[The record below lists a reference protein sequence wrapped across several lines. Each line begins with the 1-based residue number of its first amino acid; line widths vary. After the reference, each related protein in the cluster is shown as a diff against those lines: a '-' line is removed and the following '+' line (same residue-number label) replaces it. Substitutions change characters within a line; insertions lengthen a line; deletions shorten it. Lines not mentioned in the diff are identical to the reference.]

1 MFRTLRSR
9 LILSHILPLLV
20 VVPLMGIALIY
31 LLEEIVLLPNLTAE
45 LKQQAALI
53 VDLTE
58 NQPRLWTGTASARAF
73 VERAGTRVTA
83 RLMLLDHDGNLL
95 ASSDAADIDRV
106 GQLLDH
112 PDLKRVLSGEAVAR
126 QDYSR
131 RLQADI
137 ADVLLPVKQPDGQI
151 TGVVRLSYQLTSVY
165 EQFDA
170 LRWLVVGV
178 LIIGLALGAVV
189 GWILALNLQRPIEQL
204 TDAVDHLASDQTAP
218 PLPEPQPEEFAL
230 LVRAFNSLAE
240 RLHSLEEARHQL
252 LANMVHE
259 LGRPLGALQS
269 GVEALRRGADEDP
282 ALRRELLTGL
292 DAEIQ
297 RLRRLL
303 DDLSRHYD
311 QALGPLELNRRA
323 IELNEWLM
331 PMLIPWREAAEH
343 KGLSWNT
350 TYAPEPIAVEVDP
363 DRLAQAIGN
372 LISNAIKYTPV
383 GGVVSIEVEGD
394 PTAALIQVTDTGPGI
409 SPEDQVHLF
418 EPFYRGRT
426 ARRFPQGMGLGLTI
440 ARDLVV
446 AHGGRLTVT
455 STSGHGSCFT
465 IGLPRISTSL
475 PPST

>member
-1 MFRTLRSR
+1 MFRSLRSR

-20 VVPLMGIALIY
+20 VVPLMGIALIT
-31 LLEEIVLLPNLTAE
+31 LLEQFVLLPNLTTE
-45 LKQQAALI
+45 LTQQAALT
-53 VDLTE
+53 VDLAE
-58 NQPRLWTGTASARAF
+58 AQHDLWIDPAAAQAF
-73 VERAGTRVTA
+73 VKNAGTRLTA
-83 RLMLLDHDGNLL
+83 RLMLLDRQGILL
-95 ASSDAADIDRV
+95 ASSDATDADRI
-106 GQLLDH
+106 GQPLDQ
-112 PDLKRVLSGEAVAR
+112 PDLPRVLAGEPVTQ

-151 TGVVRLSYQLTSVY
+151 IGVVRLSYQLTSVY
-165 EQFDA
+165 EQFNA

-178 LIIGLALGAVV
+178 LIVGLLLGAGV

-204 TDAVDHLASDQTAP
+204 TEAVDRFASDQTAT

-230 LVRAFNSLAE
+230 LVRSFNSLAE
-240 RLHSLEEARHQL
+240 RLRSLEEARHQL

-269 GVEALRRGADEDP
+269 GVEALRGGADEDP
-282 ALRRELLTGL
+282 ALRHELLLGI

-311 QALGPLELNRRA
+311 QALGPLELNRRS

-331 PMLIPWREAAEH
+331 PVLIPWREAAEH
-343 KGLSWNT
+343 QSLHWST
-350 TYAPEPIAVEVDP
+350 TYAPEPIVVEADP
-363 DRLAQAIGN
+363 DRLAQALGN
-372 LISNAIKYTPV
+372 VISNAIKYTPA
-383 GGVVSIEVEGD
+383 GGAITIELESDPEAVSLRVS
-394 PTAALIQVTDTGPGI
+394 DTGSGI
-409 SPEDQVHLF
+409 SPEDQIHLF
-418 EPFYRGRT
+418 EPFYRGHT

-446 AHGGRLTVT
+446 AHGGRLEVT
-455 STSGHGSCFT
+455 STLGAGSRFT
-465 IGLPRISTSL
+465 IWLPRVSTSL
-475 PPST
+475 PL

>member
-20 VVPLMGIALIY
+20 VVPLIGIALIY
-31 LLEEIVLLPNLTAE
+31 VLEVVVLLPNLTTE

-58 NQPRLWTGTASARAF
+58 TQPSLWTDAASAQAF
-73 VERAGTRVTA
+73 VKYAGTRVTA
-83 RLMLLDHDGNLL
+83 RLMLLDRAGSLL
-95 ASSDAADIDRV
+95 ASSDAADANRV

-112 PDLKRVLSGEAVAR
+112 PDLKRVLSGEAATR
-126 QDYSR
+126 QDYSP

-137 ADVLLPVKQPDGQI
+137 ADVLLPVAKSDGQLN
-151 TGVVRLSYQLTSVY
+151 GVVRLSYRLTSVY
-165 EQFDA
+165 EQFTA

-178 LIIGLALGAVV
+178 LIVGLLLGAGV

-204 TDAVDHLASDQTAP
+204 THAVDHLASDQLSA
-218 PLPEPQPEEFAL
+218 PLPEPQPEEFAV
-230 LVRAFNSLAE
+230 LVRAFNSLTE
-240 RLHSLEEARHQL
+240 RLHSLEDARHQL

-269 GVEALRRGADEDP
+269 GVEALRGGADEDS
-282 ALRRELLTGL
+282 ALRRDLLAGM
-292 DAEIQ
+292 DAEIH

-311 QALGPLELNRRA
+311 QALGSLELNLRP
-323 IELNEWLM
+323 IELNEWLT
-331 PMLIPWREAAEH
+331 LVLAPWREAAER
-343 KGLSWNT
+343 KGLRWLVT
-350 TYAPEPIAVEVDP
+350 QPIESIGSEVDP
-363 DRLAQAIGN
+363 DRLAQAVGN

-383 GGVVSIEVEGD
+383 GGTVSIEVEVD
-394 PTAALIQVTDTGPGI
+394 PEAVCIHVADTGPGI
-409 SPEDQVHLF
+409 SPDDQAHLF
-418 EPFYRGRT
+418 EPFYRGHA

-446 AHGGRLTVT
+446 AHGGHLEMT
-455 STSGHGSCFT
+455 STLGQGSRFT
-465 IGLPRISTSL
+465 IRLPRNSPVRS
-475 PPST
+475 PA

>member
-20 VVPLMGIALIY
+20 VVPLMGIALIT
-31 LLEEIVLLPNLTAE
+31 LLEQFVLLPNLTTE
-45 LKQQAALI
+45 LKQQASLLA
-53 VDLTE
+53 DLTE
-58 NQPRLWTGTASARAF
+58 AQRDLWTNPAAAQAF
-73 VERAGTRVTA
+73 VQNAGPHLTA
-83 RLMLLDHDGNLL
+83 RLMLLDHTGHLL
-95 ASSDAADIDRV
+95 ASSDAADADRM
-106 GQLLDH
+106 GQPLDH
-112 PDLKRVLSGEAVAR
+112 PDLPRVLAGEPVTR

-137 ADVLLPVKQPDGQI
+137 ADVLLPIVKPDGQVS
-151 TGVVRLSYQLTSVY
+151 GVVRLSYQLTSVY
-165 EQFDA
+165 EQFNA

-178 LIIGLALGAVV
+178 LIAGLLLGAGV

-204 TDAVDHLASDQTAP
+204 TQAVDQLASDQTAR

-230 LVRAFNSLAE
+230 LVRSFNSLAE

-269 GVEALRRGADEDP
+269 GVEALRGGADEDP
-282 ALRRELLTGL
+282 ALRHELLLGI
-292 DAEIQ
+292 AGEIQ

-323 IELNEWLM
+323 IELNEWLQ
-331 PMLIPWREAAEH
+331 PVLIPWREAAEH
-343 KGLSWNT
+343 KGLHWST
-350 TYAPEPIAVEVDP
+350 TYAPEPIVLAVDP

-372 LISNAIKYTPV
+372 LISNAIRYTPA
-383 GGVVSIEVEGD
+383 GGAITIELESDPESIRIVVK
-394 PTAALIQVTDTGPGI
+394 DTGPGI
-409 SPEDQVHLF
+409 SPEDQIHLF
-418 EPFYRGRT
+418 DPFYRGHT

-446 AHGGRLTVT
+446 AHGGRLEVI
-455 STSGHGSCFT
+455 STLGAGSCFT
-465 IGLPRISTSL
+465 IWLPRVS
-475 PPST
+475 PHHPSA